1 MVEIEESVVGG
12 NGNADDIDSQSASEE
27 NPTTKQ
33 EPVTPQNSPH
43 LSGLGS
49 DSMEV
54 DDTIDLDNGPIRF
67 RDLNEVYNDS
77 YEVELMDENVEA
89 LLVEME
95 EPTCFRDAAD
105 NQDWVDAMDRE
116 MQSIEKN
123 NTWKLVKLPAGKK
136 PIGLKWVFKL
146 EKKLMGKW

>member
-1 MVEIEESVVGG
+1 
-12 NGNADDIDSQSASEE
+12 
-27 NPTTKQ
+27 
-33 EPVTPQNSPH
+33 
-43 LSGLGS
+43 
-49 DSMEV
+49 MEV
-54 DDTIDLDNGPIRF
+54 DDTIDLDSGPIRF

-95 EPTCFRDAAD
+95 EPTCFRDAA
-105 NQDWVDAMDRE
+105 NNLDWVDAMDRE